1 MSIVEVSESPFA
13 SMLGTNHIPSEDEIS
28 AIQKHLVTLVAAT
41 TTFDKGIGKLQKELK
56 TLQEARDAL
65 CHAIELHKALISPL
79 RRYPDILQE
88 IFHHCLPTAHDATM
102 NHGMHHFCSPTSAAT
117 GGISHSQH
125 HHFGPLSSYATDAP
139 VNSKFFH
146 GRMASQENVLTNARE
161 PQRKRVQRVFKSGY
175 RGPEH
180 ALQVYPSSK
189 QPFGRKKTPVS
200 PSWMPSDHSRRAGG
214 AWYFID
220 ETNPS
225 LLHSP
230 HYF

>member
-13 SMLGTNHIPSEDEIS
+13 SMLGTNHIPLEDEIS

-102 NHGMHHFCSPTSAAT
+102 NPWDAPLLLTHICRDWRNLALSTPSFWSTILICNRRTRQLKVLPREDGLSGECAHQRQRTSAKTCAA
-117 GGISHSQH
+117 G
-125 HHFGPLSSYATDAP
+125 
-139 VNSKFFH
+139 V
-146 GRMASQENVLTNARE
+146 QEWL
-161 PQRKRVQRVFKSGY
+161 
-175 RGPEH
+175 
-180 ALQVYPSSK
+180 
-189 QPFGRKKTPVS
+189 
-200 PSWMPSDHSRRAGG
+200 
-214 AWYFID
+214 
-220 ETNPS
+220 
-225 LLHSP
+225 
-230 HYF
+230 